1 MSDSQEILN
10 LAVMFQIFKT
20 IASINFPW
28 NWMCDFLLNGLPC
41 HVIYSRRCEILIFQR
56 MLVATERFFFYVFKI
71 RKQFSTENPTEDAG
85 ALASVEEALHHLP
98 TADEGGEQ
106 ALLFAF
112 P

>member
-1 MSDSQEILN
+1 MWDS
-10 LAVMFQIFKT
+10 
-20 IASINFPW
+20 NFPK
-28 NWMCDFLLNGLPC
+28 NVGSNRT
-41 HVIYSRRCEILIFQR
+41 I
-56 MLVATERFFFYVFKI
+56 FFYVFKI

-98 TADEGGEQ
+98 TADEGDKQ